1 MDTWWTSLDLY
12 QQIMWGIAI
21 PVSIIFIIQMI
32 MTFLGLGDHGDV
44 SADTDVDADVQI
56 PFQLFT
62 FRNFVNFFLGFAW
75 TGISLYEAVANK
87 MWLTLLG
94 VIIGLVLVTI
104 VMAILYAL
112 SKTVQSGNIDI
123 NNAVGKTATV
133 YFTIPAAGKGMGKI
147 QMSIQQAVREY
158 DAISEAEEPIATGAI
173 VKIINVVDAHTLLVS
188 NEKNIIFAT

>member
-1 MDTWWTSLDLY
+1 MELWWTSLDLY
-12 QQIMWGIAI
+12 LQIMWGIAI

-44 SADTDVDADVQI
+44 STDSDVDADLQI

-75 TGISLYEAVANK
+75 TGISLYEAISNK
-87 MWLTLLG
+87 VWLTLLS
-94 VIIGLVLVTI
+94 VFIGLVLVTI
-104 VMAILYAL
+104 VMGILYAL
-112 SKTVQSGNIDI
+112 SKAIQSGNIDI
-123 NNAVGKTATV
+123 NNAVGKTANV

-158 DAISEAEEPIATGAI
+158 DAISETDEPILTGALVRI
-173 VKIINVVDAHTLLVS
+173 KAVIDAHTLLV
-188 NEKNIIFAT
+188 ETL

>member
-1 MDTWWTSLDLY
+1 MELWWTSLDLY
-12 QQIMWGIAI
+12 LKIMWGIAI

-32 MTFLGLGDHGDV
+32 MTFVGLGDHGDI
-44 SADTDVDADVQI
+44 STDSDGDADMQI

-75 TGISLYEAVANK
+75 TGISLYEVIVNK
-87 MWLTLLG
+87 AWLTLLG
-94 VIIGLVLVTI
+94 VIVGLVLVTI

-123 NNAVGKTATV
+123 NNATGKTATV

-158 DAISEAEEPIATGAI
+158 DAISDATEPIITGALVR
-173 VKIINVVDAHTLLVS
+173 VKSVIDAHTLLV
-188 NEKNIIFAT
+188 EKL

>member
-1 MDTWWTSLDLY
+1 MELWWTSLDLY
-12 QQIMWGIAI
+12 LKIMWGIAI
-21 PVSIIFIIQMI
+21 PISIVFIIQMI
-32 MTFLGLGDHGDV
+32 MTFVGLGDHGDI
-44 SADTDVDADVQI
+44 STDSDVDADLQI

-75 TGISLYEAVANK
+75 TGISFYEVIVNK
-87 MWLTLLG
+87 VWLSLLS

-112 SKTVQSGNIDI
+112 SKATQNGNIDI

-158 DAISEAEEPIATGAI
+158 DAISETDAPIPTGALVRI
-173 VKIINVVDAHTLLVS
+173 KSVVDGHTLMVEVL
-188 NEKNIIFAT
+188 